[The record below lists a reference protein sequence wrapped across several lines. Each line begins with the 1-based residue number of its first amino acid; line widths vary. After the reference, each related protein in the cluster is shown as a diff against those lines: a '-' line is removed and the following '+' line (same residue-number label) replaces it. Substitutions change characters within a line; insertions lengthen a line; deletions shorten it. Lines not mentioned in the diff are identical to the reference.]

1 MGGDHQEVVHTTID
15 VVQRVRVDGRMGFE
29 RADLLAADETVEIVQ
44 LPGVLGESFE
54 RLRDAGYD
62 LYVLSNGNYDI
73 LERLPAG
80 FVRVEMVVGVDD
92 RLTAFLVDV
101 YVVVVDCVIE

>member
-1 MGGDHQEVVHTTID
+1 
-15 VVQRVRVDGRMGFE
+15 MGFE
-29 RADLLAADETVEIVQ
+29 RADLLAADETVEVVQ

-54 RLRDAGYD
+54 HVVVPVREHVEVVPGIPE
-62 LYVLSNGNYDI
+62 S
-73 LERLPAG
+73 LERRPAG